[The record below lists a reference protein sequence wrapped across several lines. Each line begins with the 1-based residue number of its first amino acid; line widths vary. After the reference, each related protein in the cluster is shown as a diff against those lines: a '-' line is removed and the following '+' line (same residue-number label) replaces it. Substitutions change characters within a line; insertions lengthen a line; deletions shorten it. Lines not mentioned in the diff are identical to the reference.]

1 MLKYAEHRTIRHM
14 YKTRK
19 QWGFLIKMSNA
30 QLEVLKY
37 FLKSYFKL
45 CAKLG
50 KKDFFAISKNVV
62 DQTL

>member
-1 MLKYAEHRTIRHM
+1 MLKYTEQSDKYVQDKKAT
-14 YKTRK
+14 
-19 QWGFLIKMSNA
+19 FFIKMSNA

-37 FLKSYFKL
+37 YLKHNFKL

-50 KKDFFAISKNVV
+50 KKDFFAIAKNVV

>member
-1 MLKYAEHRTIRHM
+1 
-14 YKTRK
+14 
-19 QWGFLIKMSNA
+19 MSNA

-37 FLKSYFKL
+37 YLKHNFKL

-50 KKDFFAISKNVV
+50 KKDFFFAIAKNVV